1 MLDHLVQDC
10 IKKSEIESF
19 PYKLF
24 ARTFE
29 EFLQQNESVLVPLL
43 LWHYNCEVTIIEKLC
58 RALKKK
64 GRQLFRYFLFSIHN
78 SVSSDMEF
86 QQQWFNQGQLQEYRL
101 TKYSNFL

>member
-43 LWHYNCEVTIIEKLC
+43 LWHYNCEDTIFDKLC

-64 GRQLFRYFLFSIHN
+64 GRQLFRYFLFSLF
-78 SVSSDMEF
+78 VSNTYKFESSA
-86 QQQWFNQGQLQEYRL
+86 FNPS
-101 TKYSNFL
+101 KA

>member
-1 MLDHLVQDC
+1 MKSKEYLTPMLDHLVQDC

-43 LWHYNCEVTIIEKLC
+43 LWHYNCEVTIIDKLC

-64 GRQLFRYFLFSIHN
+64 GRQLFRYFFSPFLFLIHK
-78 SVSSDMEF
+78 VHVF
-86 QQQWFNQGQLQEYRL
+86 
-101 TKYSNFL
+101 

>member
-29 EFLQQNESVLVPLL
+29 EFLLQNESVLVPLL
-43 LWHYNCEVTIIEKLC
+43 LWHYNCEVTIIDKLC

-64 GRQLFRYFLFSIHN
+64 GRQLFRYFRFSFAILVYVFDEKQAQLN
-78 SVSSDMEF
+78 GKKSPNRN
-86 QQQWFNQGQLQEYRL
+86 WFGE
-101 TKYSNFL
+101 